1 MSTDQ
6 LAFVGAEGYGAN
18 TSGGRGGSIITV
30 TNLNDSGVG
39 SLRWALEQNSGPRT
53 VVFAV
58 NGTIHLDSQIMI
70 QNGDVTIAGQTSAG
84 DGITVE
90 GARIRVKADNVIVRG
105 MHFRPGDSA
114 NGQDGGDRDGIMV
127 GTTDFQLKNVII
139 DHNSFE
145 WATDENVDIQ
155 GHVTNIT
162 VSNNIIASGLSHS
175 INPEGEHSKGLLIS
189 NWSSTDSAYDT
200 NISVIKNL
208 FANNMDRN
216 PEVRAGQNIEI
227 INNYTYDA
235 GYGQHTIAVGAGN
248 NGTLVT
254 TVAVVGN
261 VVEAGKSTQK
271 NAAPVALS
279 AMADGSGV
287 YISDNVWTKLTADAQ
302 GNNSQAALTGNLG
315 GGQYASATAI
325 FAGSKVNILDST
337 QVKAYVLAN
346 VGANAG
352 HWDAIDQAVL
362 NGVVNGTGTIID
374 SVAQAGGPQAQVA
387 VQAAVDTDKDG
398 MPNWFEDLYGFNSKV
413 ADNNGDIDHD
423 GYTNIEE
430 YINGLIS
437 GFDLPLAKTVVVT
450 NAVDGKADTFIMNTA
465 TLATPMAIN
474 GFNAAEGDR
483 LDLSS
488 LLTSYRPGIDKLT
501 DFVNLTVVDGAGV
514 LTIDRDGTGSAYV
527 AQVLA
532 TISNGSGLVLSNTIK
547 GATTTDDYTGIAATA
562 SAAIN
567 AGNPNAT
574 TTTTTV
580 TTSTGT
586 YATVNGTSQ
595 METLTGSAAA
605 DHLLGL
611 GGNDTL
617 YGGAGNDWLEGGEG
631 SDTLDGGT
639 GADILTG
646 GNGNDTY
653 VVDNVGDTVT
663 EAPNAGTDEVRSSIT
678 YVLGANLE
686 NLTLT
691 GADAVNGTGNGLNNI
706 VTGND
711 GANTLYGGD
720 GNDTVYGGAGNDTLY
735 GGAGSD
741 TMKGGLGD
749 DTYYVESTAD
759 TVTENFNEGTDTV
772 RSSVSFTLGSNIEK
786 LIFTGTGAFTGTG
799 NTSDNTIVG
808 GAGPNTL
815 SGLAGNDTLVG
826 GAGNDTLDGG
836 TGIDTMT
843 GGAGNDSYVV
853 DNAGDTVNELDG
865 GGNDTVTTSV
875 GWTLTAGSAVET
887 IIALAGTTAINLTG
901 NELANTLIGN
911 AGKNVLDGGAGADT
925 MSGGAGDDTY
935 VVDNA
940 GDVVNEAAAG
950 GTDTVR
956 TTLLNYS
963 LGDNVENLTFIGTGD
978 FHGTGNALNNIITG
992 GSGNNVLDGG
1002 TGADTLVGGAGNDTY
1017 IVDNAGD
1024 KITELAGGGNDTI
1037 LTSVASYSMAAE
1049 VEAMTYTGAGTFSGS
1064 GNASDNTITGGV
1076 QADSLSGMAGNDRLY
1091 GLAGVDSLSGGDGND
1106 FLVGGA
1112 GADKMAGGAGADTFV
1127 YGSAAEGGD
1136 TITDFDT
1143 TMDHIQ
1149 LSASGFGISSVA
1161 NLHFFSSATNPVA
1174 TTAGPALLYNTKTG
1188 AIYFDDDGSGSH
1200 AAVLL
1205 ATLST
1210 HPAFDLTD
1218 IIVGP

>member
-6 LAFVGAEGYGAN
+6 LAFVGAEGYGAD
-18 TSGGRGGSIITV
+18 TSGGRGGAVITV
-30 TNLNDSGVG
+30 TNLNDSGTG
-39 SLRWALEQNSGPRT
+39 SLRWALEQNTGPRT

-58 NGTIHLDSQIMI
+58 NGTIHLDTQILI

-84 DGITVE
+84 DGITIE
-90 GARIRVKADNVIVRG
+90 GARIRVKADDVIVRG

-114 NGQDGGDRDGIMV
+114 NGQGGGDRDGIMV

-155 GHVTNIT
+155 GNVTNIT

-189 NWSSTDSAYDT
+189 NWGSTDSAYDT

-254 TVAVVGN
+254 TAAVIGN

-287 YISDNVWTKLTADAQ
+287 YISDNIWTKLTADAQ
-302 GNNSQAALTGNLG
+302 GNDLQSALTGNLG

-352 HWDAIDQAVL
+352 HLDAIDQAVV
-362 NGVVNGTGTIID
+362 NGVVNGTGAIID

-413 ADNNGDIDHD
+413 ADNNGDKDAD
-423 GYTNIEE
+423 GYTNLEE

-437 GFDLPLAKTVVVT
+437 GFDLPLAKTVIVT
-450 NAVDGKADTFIMNTA
+450 NAVAGKADTFILNAA
-465 TLATPMAIN
+465 TLTTPMAIN

-488 LLTSYRPGIDKLT
+488 LLIGYHPGVDKLT
-501 DFVNLTVVDGAGV
+501 DFVNLTVVDGAAV

-547 GATTTDDYTGIAATA
+547 GATAADNYTGIAATA

-567 AGNPNAT
+567 ASNAAAT
-574 TTTTTV
+574 TTVAAPPTNVGGYALQTGG
-580 TTSTGT
+580 SGIDNFTGT
-586 YATVNGTSQ
+586 AGADHLVGNGGNDNLYGGGGSDWLEGGDGNDTLDGGAGADTMTGGAGSDIYFVDNAGDVVTEAANAGTDLVNSSIGYVLGANV
-595 METLTGSAAA
+595 ENLTLTGTDAINGTGNSLSNTITGNDANNT
-605 DHLLGL
+605 LLGL
-611 GGNDTL
+611 DGNDTL
-617 YGGAGNDWLEGGEG
+617 YGGGG
-631 SDTLDGGT
+631 DDKLDGGA
-639 GADILTG
+639 GAD
-646 GNGNDTY
+646 
-653 VVDNVGDTVT
+653 V
-663 EAPNAGTDEVRSSIT
+663 
-678 YVLGANLE
+678 
-686 NLTLT
+686 
-691 GADAVNGTGNGLNNI
+691 
-706 VTGND
+706 
-711 GANTLYGGD
+711 
-720 GNDTVYGGAGNDTLY
+720 
-735 GGAGSD
+735 
-741 TMKGGLGD
+741 MKGGLGD
-749 DTYYVESTAD
+749 DLYIVD
-759 TVTENFNEGTDTV
+759 NVGDVVTENFNEGTDTV
-772 RSSVSFTLGSNIEK
+772 RSSVSFTLGSNVEN
-786 LIFTGTGAFTGTG
+786 LVFTGAGAFTGTG
-799 NTSDNTIVG
+799 NNSDNVIIG

-815 SGLAGNDTLVG
+815 SGMSGNDTLIG
-826 GAGNDTLDGG
+826 GASNDKLDGG

-843 GGAGNDSYVV
+843 GGAGDDTYVV
-853 DNAGDTVNELDG
+853 DNAGDMVVELDG

-901 NELANTLIGN
+901 NELSNTLIGN

-925 MSGGAGDDTY
+925 MAGGAGDDTY

-940 GDVVNEAAAG
+940 GDVVTEAAG
-950 GTDTVR
+950 SGMDTVR
-956 TTLLNYS
+956 TSLLTYT
-963 LGDNVENLTFIGTGD
+963 LGDNVENLTYTGTGN
-978 FHGTGNALNNIITG
+978 FHGTGNALSNVITG
-992 GSGNNVLDGG
+992 GSGDNVLDGG
-1002 TGADTLVGGAGNDTY
+1002 TGADTLIGGAGNDTY

-1024 KITELAGGGNDTI
+1024 KVTELAGGGTDTV
-1037 LTSVASYSMAAE
+1037 LTSVASYALSAE
-1049 VEAMTYTGAGTFSGS
+1049 VENMIYTGAAAFTGA
-1064 GNASDNTITGGV
+1064 GNGSDNTLTGGV
-1076 QADSLSGMAGNDRLY
+1076 QGDTLSGMAGNDRLY
-1091 GLAGVDSLSGGDGND
+1091 GLAGADSLSGGDGND
-1106 FLVGGA
+1106 FLVGGL
-1112 GADKMAGGAGADTFV
+1112 GADKLSGGNGADTFV
-1127 YGSAAEGGD
+1127 YNSIAEGGD

-1149 LSASGFGISSVA
+1149 LSSAGFGISSLA

-1174 TTAGPALLYNTKTG
+1174 VGAGPALLYNTKTG
-1188 AIYFDDDGSGSH
+1188 AIYFDHDGAGGD

-1218 IIVGP
+1218 VIVGP